1 MKDDN
6 RHHDKHEFDHSLIQ
20 NPGTRHEES
29 DVRVKPVALFMFWLL
44 VATGI
49 IAVLMIG
56 LFNWFEKREQKAEGK
71 KSPLAAERSEIPPEP
86 RLQLA
91 PKSDEQLKRHD
102 PPDLKHDH
110 PLAEMQLLREEED
123 LTLNNYT
130 WVDQQK
136 GIVGLPIEDAKRLIL
151 QKGLLQSRP
160 QGMQNVNSGKTN
172 DAEANQAPGEKAG
185 AATAGHEHK

>member
-6 RHHDKHEFDHSLIQ
+6 HGKHEIDHSLIQ
-20 NPGTRHEES
+20 NPDTHHEEG
-29 DVRVKPVALFMFWLL
+29 DVRIKPVALFMFWLM

-49 IAVLMIG
+49 IAVLMIV

-71 KSPLAAERSEIPPEP
+71 KSPLSAERSEIPPEP

-91 PKSDEQLKRHD
+91 PKSDEQLKNNE

-123 LTLNNYT
+123 LTLGNYT

-136 GIVGLPIEDAKRLIL
+136 GIVGLPIEEAKRLIL
-151 QKGLLQSRP
+151 QKGLLQSRS
-160 QGMQNVNSGKTN
+160 QGTQNLNSGKIEVK
-172 DAEANQAPGEKAG
+172 DERPQA
-185 AATAGHEHK
+185 AAAGHEHK